1 MLPRPSQINRAIL
14 CLTIPPRR
22 PIISRQP
29 PAPTP
34 AGRLRAIAGQRQLT
48 LTQPSAQHIVPTAQ
62 SIDQLTRAAL
72 SELAAAADSDAL
84 DQWRVAYL
92 GRRGQL
98 TAILRGLSQLDL
110 DQRRELGA
118 QGNRAKAELEQNLDR
133 RANEIR
139 QAALAAADRERLD
152 VTLPGRPVAAGG
164 LHLTTR
170 VVREIT
176 DAFVAM
182 GFSIVEGPEVEWDYY
197 NFERLNIP
205 PGHPARDMWNTLWVD
220 YTDAAGRQP
229 MLLRTHTSPMQARVM
244 ENTQPPVRVVVPGKC
259 YRYEAT
265 DATHEWHFYQ
275 VEGLA
280 VDAGITFA
288 DLKGTL
294 YEFARRLFGA
304 DRKVRF
310 RCDYFPFVEP
320 GVDMSIDCF
329 SCAGNASSGNGCRIC
344 RDSGWIEIMG
354 AGMVHPQV
362 LAGVGYDPEKYT
374 GFAFG
379 LGPERIAMLKYGID
393 DIRHFYSNDLR
404 FLRQF

>member
-1 MLPRPSQINRAIL
+1 MSQ
-14 CLTIPPRR
+14 T
-22 PIISRQP
+22 
-29 PAPTP
+29 
-34 AGRLRAIAGQRQLT
+34 
-48 LTQPSAQHIVPTAQ
+48 TAQ
-62 SIDQLTRAAL
+62 SIDELTNTAL
-72 SELAAAADSDAL
+72 TELAEIDAPEAL
-84 DQWRVAYL
+84 EQWRVAWL
-92 GRRGQL
+92 GRRGGL
-98 TAILRGLSQLDL
+98 TAILRGLSQLAL
-110 DQRRELGA
+110 EQRRELGA
-118 QGNRAKAELEQNLDR
+118 LGNQAKTTLEENLER
-133 RANEIR
+133 RAREIS
-139 QAALAAADRERLD
+139 QARLARAADQERID
-152 VTLPGRPVAAGG
+152 VTLPGRPVATGR
-164 LHLTTR
+164 LHPTTQ

-182 GFSIVEGPEVEWDYY
+182 GFSVVEGPEVEWDYY

-205 PGHPARDMWNTLWVD
+205 QGHPARDMWNTLWVD
-220 YTDAAGRQP
+220 YVNEAGQQP

-244 ENTQPPVRVVVPGKC
+244 EQVAPPVRVVVPGKC

-280 VDAGITFA
+280 VDEGITFA

-304 DRKVRF
+304 ERKVRF

-329 SCAGNASSGNGCRIC
+329 ACQGATKDSGGNGNSGGNGGGCRIC

-362 LAGVGYDPEKYT
+362 LAGVGYDPEQYT